1 MKKLLLGWWMGVLT
15 PGDLTRFVSDWLKPV
30 YVESGALGCFVATAI

>member
-15 PGDLTRFVSDWLKPV
+15 RGELTRFVSDWLKPE
-30 YVESGALGCFVATAI
+30 YVESGAIDCFVVTVI